1 MNTESF
7 YQSLAGGMHLPY
19 GGHLNFA
26 RILTPRDATKAAVT
40 YEKDVRENVHGQW
53 LLCGDVSSK
62 MFSRLRDASPNDVAT
77 RLTAFN
83 SPGGEAYAVVS
94 HQVGSFQ
101 HRLIVCLYDPPVR
114 QLLSAVCAGEP
125 VAYMLGNQ
133 GAHLAVFVENPHQ
146 PVAYAPL
153 LAMAKVRPVEA
164 QDQALLELPRVVAA
178 MSDVNQVPSLFREP
192 VKTVCN
198 SLLIPERMQANLA
211 TLLDRVASV

>member
-1 MNTESF
+1 MTTESF

-19 GGHLNFA
+19 AGHLNFA
-26 RILTPRDATKAAVT
+26 QILTPRDAAKVAVT
-40 YEKDVRENVHGQW
+40 YEKDVRDGVHGRW

-62 MFSRLRDASPNDVAT
+62 MFSMLRDASPNGVAT
-77 RLTAFN
+77 RLAAFN
-83 SPGGEAYAVVS
+83 SSGGEAYAVVS

-125 VAYMLGNQ
+125 IGYMLGNQ
-133 GAHLAVFVENPHQ
+133 GAHLAVLVVSPHQ

-153 LAMAKVRPVEA
+153 LAMARVKPAEA
-164 QDQALLELPRVVAA
+164 QDRALFELPDVVAA
-178 MSDVNQVPSLFREP
+178 MSDVKQVPSLSREP

-198 SLLIPERMQANLA
+198 SLLLPERMRVNLKA
-211 TLLDRVASV
+211 LLDRVSRV